1 MTKHTQTIRRQK
13 ATNYL
18 SVFDHFVRLALKGIK
33 GMREGGESKISLCY
47 PSGLGAS
54 PVFSLAQF
62 QRSEM
67 SPGLF
72 QDFMD
77 GYIKF

>member
-1 MTKHTQTIRRQK
+1 MAKHTQTICQQK
-13 ATNYL
+13 ATNCF
-18 SVFDHFVRLALKGIK
+18 SVFDHFVGLALKGIK
-33 GMREGGESKISLCY
+33 GMREEGVSKISFCY

-54 PVFSLAQF
+54 PVFSLGQF